1 MYERLQV
8 ELARHG
14 NPPTE
19 AIYTDNPRRKFP
31 FPISMYCISETP
43 QVERNWHETV
53 TPSLKRNVQHIVHN
67 PFRELP
73 EFKISGPSLFASSPD
88 RIDTLCDE
96 ILQSL
101 PADNSIYIALSLQLS
116 GDNITAIQIRTES
129 LIIVFD
135 VCYCYK

>member
-1 MYERLQV
+1 
-8 ELARHG
+8 
-14 NPPTE
+14 
-19 AIYTDNPRRKFP
+19 
-31 FPISMYCISETP
+31 MYCISETP

-53 TPSLKRNVQHIVHN
+53 TPSLKRNVQHIVHS
-67 PFRELP
+67 FRELP
-73 EFKISGPSLFASSPD
+73 EFKFSGPSLFASSPD

-101 PADNSIYIALSLQLS
+101 PADNSIYIALTLQLS